1 MYDISLIC
9 VFNNSE
15 MKDIMVDS
23 AKKQK
28 DVNIEYIM
36 IDNTDNRFPSGASAL
51 NYGVSMATNDCL
63 VFSHQD
69 IEFLDEYALA
79 NYAKF
84 CKENPR
90 IISGTAGVKEWRNR
104 YIMAKFNNKINYC
117 LYDMY
122 SGDFKGLYKTI
133 SVPTEAFN
141 LDECFFVTDKRNFK
155 EIRFNEELCNGWHL
169 YTVELC
175 LQAKEK
181 GIKSYVL
188 PSENIWHKSL
198 GNVDSSFYEC
208 AYRIAGEYKNRYKVI
223 NTTCS
228 VTYTKGIMK
237 QIQLIFKKLVG
248 KNF

>member
-1 MYDISLIC
+1 
-9 VFNNSE
+9 
-15 MKDIMVDS
+15 
-23 AKKQK
+23 
-28 DVNIEYIM
+28 
-36 IDNTDNRFPSGASAL
+36 
-51 NYGVSMATNDCL
+51 MATNDCL

-84 CKENPR
+84 CKENLR
-90 IISGTAGVKEWRNR
+90 TISRTAGVKEWRNR

-155 EIRFNEELCNGWHL
+155 EIRFNEELC
-169 YTVELC
+169 

-208 AYRIAGEYKNRYKVI
+208 AYRIAAEYKNRYKVI

-237 QIQLIFKKLVG
+237 QIQLIFKKLFG